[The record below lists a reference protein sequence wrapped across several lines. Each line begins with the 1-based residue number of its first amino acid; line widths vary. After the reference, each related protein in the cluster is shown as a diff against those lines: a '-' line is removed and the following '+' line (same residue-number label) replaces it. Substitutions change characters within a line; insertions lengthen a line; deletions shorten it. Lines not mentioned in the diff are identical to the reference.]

1 MKGMEQVNEIIGKI
15 IEGYRIIKF
24 LGSGKFSVVYE
35 AERQLDSKL
44 VALKIIKI
52 YDIKDKNLVEKCL
65 QEVNLLKRVN
75 HPNIIKYLDSFI
87 YQNELYIAVEWAD
100 KGDVKRLIK
109 KYKQEGDEIDER
121 KVIEYTREIAAGLN
135 HMHEQRVIH
144 RDLKPANILITSDGI
159 FKLGDLGLGRIM
171 NTETI
176 KTFSKVGTPLYM
188 APEVINNSN
197 GYDFKCDNWSLGCVI
212 YELITLRS
220 PFQTSE
226 KLSLIELFKKI
237 NSGLYPKI
245 DNNKYKIAAKISE
258 ALLKVNPEERMELPQ
273 VLKIC
278 DEYISQQEEKPRIDP
293 FIIMDD
299 MIEKLRLLNYE
310 INFCQKH
317 NHEIINKYYFA
328 CNIYGFN
335 YDNKENALKENYPV
349 QFAYFYDLSNWLMAL
364 IKKNAN
370 INILQEIDIKFK
382 KYDKKKPQENQIQEL
397 LNDLKNLQIK
407 VLYNSRFK
415 FGYGDGVCLVLTQ
428 LCDKYLIKQNF
439 IFKKP
444 KFQDIQEIEKI
455 KEYPDDIPLEENI
468 GTNIGFKS
476 NTNYNFSGYKSIG
489 GGSKTK
495 FFSGQK
501 FKHFASIGPIN
512 DENSTNYSAQGEEEN
527 KQNNNNIN
535 NEQAI
540 LYSNIPE
547 EDWQKEFNKVSNM
560 LEIAE
565 VSDEYMLSFSESS
578 SNNKDSN
585 KLEGNYPTVKYI
597 KNVNKL
603 LEDKLLED
611 KEIIENY
618 SNNIEKELDYIS
630 KKENKISVNNSGLK
644 EELNKLKITKQANVH
659 YQEEY
664 DLINKDIKKM
674 EKEKN
679 KIEYELDKIQKEEK
693 KLLNLDNKNNL
704 NKIKNAVENLYND
717 NNKLDEEISLVNTV
731 LMNKYSNIIYDN
743 VINSNNNGIN
753 INIFNEKNFED
764 KIAENINN
772 NEDVFGDDEII

>member
-1 MKGMEQVNEIIGKI
+1 MKGMEQANEIIGKI

-87 YQNELYIAVEWAD
+87 FQNELYIAVEWAD

-245 DNNKYKIAAKISE
+245 DNNKYKVAAKISE
-258 ALLKVNPEERMELPQ
+258 ALLKVNPEERMELDQ

-278 DEYISQQEEKPRIDP
+278 DEYISKQEEKPRIDP

-299 MIEKLRLLNYE
+299 LIEKLRLLNYE

-328 CNIYGFN
+328 CNMYGFN
-335 YDNKENALKENYPV
+335 FDNKENTSKETYPV
-349 QFAYFYDLSNWLMAL
+349 QFAYFFDLCNWLMAL
-364 IKKNAN
+364 IKQNAN

-382 KYDKKKPQENQIQEL
+382 KYDKKKQQEIQMQEL

-407 VLYNSRFK
+407 VLFNSRFK
-415 FGYGDGVCLVLTQ
+415 YGYGDGVCLVLTQ

-476 NTNYNFSGYKSIG
+476 NTNYNFSGYKSLG

-495 FFSGQK
+495 FYSGQK
-501 FKHFASIGPIN
+501 FKHFA
-512 DENSTNYSAQGEEEN
+512 T
-527 KQNNNNIN
+527 NIN
-535 NEQAI
+535 NENAI

-565 VSDEYMLSFSESS
+565 VSDEYFGSFSESS
-578 SNNKDSN
+578 SNNKDNN
-585 KLEGNYPTVKYI
+585 KNEGNYPTVKYI
-597 KNVNKL
+597 KNMNKL
-603 LEDKLLED
+603 LDDKLLD
-611 KEIIENY
+611 DIDIIDNY
-618 SNNIEKELDYIS
+618 SKNIETELNYIS
-630 KKENKISVNNSGLK
+630 NKENKLGVNNTGLK
-644 EELNKLKITKQANVH
+644 DELNKLKITKQANIH

-664 DLINKDIKKM
+664 DTICEDIKKM

-679 KIEYELDKIQKEEK
+679 KIEYELDKIKKQEK
-693 KLLNLDNKNNL
+693 KILTVDDKNNL
-704 NKIKNAVENLYND
+704 QKIKKAIENIYQD
-717 NNKLDEEISLVNTV
+717 NNKIDEEISLINTV
-731 LMNKYSNIIYDN
+731 LINKYSNILNDN
-743 VINSNNNGIN
+743 LINENNNGIN
-753 INIFNEKNFED
+753 IFNGKNLDIEK
-764 KIAENINN
+764 ITENINN
-772 NEDVFGDDEII
+772 EGDVFDDDEII